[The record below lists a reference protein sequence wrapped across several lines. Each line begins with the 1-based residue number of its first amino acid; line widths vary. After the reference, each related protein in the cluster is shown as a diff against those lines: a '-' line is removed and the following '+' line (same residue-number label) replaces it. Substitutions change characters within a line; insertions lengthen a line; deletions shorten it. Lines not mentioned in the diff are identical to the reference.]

1 MVVSNSGT
9 INPFGSKIPAP
20 MKDAPNIDAVSSI
33 VDQYYNANN
42 AWSAAQAQK
51 QMDFQERM
59 SSTAHQREV
68 ADLQAAGLNPV
79 LSASSGGASTPSGA
93 SGSTDTSALP
103 ALISFM
109 SKTLDSMTSL
119 ENMRVSAQTN
129 LSVAERYNSMSA
141 LLGMINA
148 KTSKEVAAIHGATS
162 RDVANINA
170 ETSKALQ
177 AMSQEFQ
184 MRFASE
190 FPSNM
195 WQGLSSVLGN
205 IFGSGNGLGS
215 SISNLMSTIDRL
227 ISFLT
232 GTPGGT
238 TVTPDGFSGQSGQIP
253 SGASGAGR
261 K

>member
-1 MVVSNSGT
+1 MIVTGSWT
-9 INPFGSKIPAP
+9 NPFVPHVPSV
-20 MKDAPNIDAVSSI
+20 MRDAPNIDSVASI

-79 LSASSGGASTPSGA
+79 LSAFSGGASTPSGA

-119 ENMRVSAQTN
+119 ENMRVSAQNN

-141 LLGMINA
+141 LLGMINS
-148 KTSKEVAAIHGATS
+148 KTSKEVAKIHGSTS

-177 AMSQEFQ
+177 AMAQDFQ

-232 GTPGGT
+232 GNSGGT
-238 TVTPDGFSGQSGQIP
+238 TATPDGFSGQKGKIP
-253 SGASGAGR
+253 SGPSGSGR

>member
-1 MVVSNSGT
+1 MVISGSGT
-9 INPFGSKIPAP
+9 INPFGSQIPAP
-20 MKDAPNIDAVSSI
+20 MQDAPNINAVSSI

-42 AWSAAQAQK
+42 SWSAAQAQK

-93 SGSTDTSALP
+93 SGSADTSALP

-141 LLGMINA
+141 LLGMINS
-148 KTSKEVAAIHGATS
+148 KTSKEVANIYGSTS

-177 AMSQEFQ
+177 AMQQEFQ

-195 WQGLSSVLGN
+195 WQGLSSILGN

-215 SISNLMSTIDRL
+215 SINSLMSTIDRL
-227 ISFLT
+227 LSGL
-232 GTPGGT
+232 GGLFPSSGS
-238 TVTPDGFSGQSGQIP
+238 TVDNNGFSGTSGKIP
-253 SGASGAGR
+253 SGAGR